1 MVSLPRD
8 PLAGELLPLDD
19 PQFLVAAEVAVI
31 EEVLAAA
38 IDGPRVAFDRAHV
51 EALRVAGATRDDARS
66 YFETLFP
73 ARMVARL
80 MDDLDS
86 YGERVA

>member
-1 MVSLPRD
+1 MSLPRD
-8 PLAGELLPLDD
+8 PLAGEPLALDD

-31 EEVLAAA
+31 EEDLAAA
-38 IDGPRVAFDRAHV
+38 IEGPRVAFDRAHV
-51 EALRVAGATRDDARS
+51 EALRVAGASREDARA

-86 YGERVA
+86 YGEWA